1 MVALAHAYVQ
11 IVPSMQGVGKA
22 IEKSFGG
29 ASETIG
35 RSQGGK
41 LGGGMSSGFAGK
53 IGAIA
58 GISQTIAGQA
68 LDAFLGLAGGI
79 TEASDSSQKFAS
91 TLQFAGVGEQQIRQL
106 TASTQEYADKTVYEL
121 NDIRNTTAQL
131 AANGVPNYD
140 RLAEAAGNLNAVA
153 GGTADTYKS
162 VAMVLTQ
169 TAGQGK
175 LTTENWNQLSD
186 AIPGASGKIQ
196 QALLDMG
203 AYTGN
208 FRDAMSQ
215 GEISAQEFNDA
226 IMQLGFTDAAV
237 EAATSA
243 ATIEGAMGNLEA
255 SAIKLGAAMLDEVK
269 PAVTG
274 GIGLLSDA
282 ITNAVPIVQ
291 NAIGGITQWIG
302 QLWQSLND
310 NGAVTAFKAAW
321 DAIADAIGGIATMV
335 VDWTHLIPP
344 DTIANGIK
352 LVADALNWF
361 IQHGPALTPIIAG
374 IGTAFAAVKG
384 YQALNAG
391 LQALTGTMN
400 AVTTGAKGLS
410 NGIMLMMDL
419 GGPVA
424 TIKQM
429 ASSMNIVKTAQAA
442 WNAITTAATAVQG
455 AFNAV
460 LAANPIGLIVTAI
473 AAVVAALALF
483 FTQTETGRQL
493 WASFTQF
500 ISSAWQT
507 VVTTITG
514 WGQQIANFFT
524 VTIPAAFQS
533 ALAWFQQLPAN
544 IATALTTIITNVA
557 AWATNMAMQ
566 ALAAGQQFVSN
577 VVNFITTLP
586 ETIAYWLAY
595 IITFVVV
602 WVAEMAQ
609 NALQAGQQF
618 LNNVVSFVTQ
628 LPGMVA
634 SFLSNIIS
642 NVTSWASQMA
652 QNALQAGQQF
662 LNNVVSFVTQ
672 LPGRV
677 ASFLSNAISN
687 AANFASQM
695 AQSATQAGQ
704 QFLNNIVSTLSSI
717 PSRVASIG
725 SNIVSGLVNGITG
738 SIGRVASAIMGGVSN
753 AIASV
758 KNMLGIHSPSRV
770 FRDEIGRM
778 SGKGLAI
785 GFEKSADMVSKAAA
799 DMIPEIDE
807 LTPSLRIRTDV
818 TARHTGIRPTPT
830 AADLRDATPAQDPTT
845 TASDLRDAIADA
857 LKDGVVLM
865 LNDRGCEVMAGKL
878 AKPMGYQ
885 LEKTARRGR

>member
-58 GISQTIAGQA
+58 GITQTIAGQA

-243 ATIEGAMGNLEA
+243 TTIEGAMGNLEA

-321 DAIADAIGGIATMV
+321 NAIADAIGAIATMV

-384 YQALNAG
+384 YQALNTG

-473 AAVVAALALF
+473 AAVVAALAWF

-493 WASFTQF
+493 WQQFTDFLSTTVENVKQWF
-500 ISSAWQT
+500 GDAAQWISDKW
-507 VVTTITG
+507 
-514 WGQQIANFFT
+514 N
-524 VTIPAAFQS
+524 
-533 ALAWFQQLPAN
+533 ALVAWFQSVPGMIKGFFNDIGSWFGAKFN
-544 IATALTTIITNVA
+544 E
-557 AWATNMAMQ
+557 
-566 ALAAGQQFVSN
+566 AGQA
-577 VVNFITTLP
+577 I
-586 ETIAYWLAY
+586 
-595 IITFVVV
+595 
-602 WVAEMAQ
+602 Q
-609 NALQAGQQF
+609 NAWNA
-618 LNNVVSFVTQ
+618 VVSFVQ
-628 LPGMVA
+628 SIPGRIKGFFGDIGSWFSGKFNEVKNGIQSKFNEA
-634 SFLSNIIS
+634 VNWIAGIPNRILSALGNLGNLLWNAGSSII
-642 NVTSWASQMA
+642 N
-652 QNALQAGQQF
+652 GF
-662 LNNVVSFVTQ
+662 LNGLKSAWSGVTGFVS
-672 LPGRV
+672 G
-677 ASFLSNAISN
+677 
-687 AANFASQM
+687 
-695 AQSATQAGQ
+695 
-704 QFLNNIVSTLSSI
+704 
-717 PSRVASIG
+717 IG
-725 SNIVSGLVNGITG
+725 SWIAAHKGPLSYDRKLLIPAGE
-738 SIGRVASAIMGGVSN
+738 AIMGGFRKSMMAGWRQVQDDVMGMSLDL
-753 AIASV
+753 A
-758 KNMLGIHSPSRV
+758 GGFSPS
-770 FRDEIGRM
+770 IGM
-778 SGKGLAI
+778 AY
-785 GFEKSADMVSKAAA
+785 
-799 DMIPEIDE
+799 
-807 LTPSLRIRTDV
+807 TPSPASAGANVTITNYYPQADPWPLR
-818 TARHTGIRPTPT
+818 TA
-830 AADLRDATPAQDPTT
+830 DE
-845 TASDLRDAIADA
+845 SDHSFY
-857 LKDGVVLM
+857 
-865 LNDRGCEVMAGKL
+865 E
-878 AKPMGYQ
+878 
-885 LEKTARRGR
+885 